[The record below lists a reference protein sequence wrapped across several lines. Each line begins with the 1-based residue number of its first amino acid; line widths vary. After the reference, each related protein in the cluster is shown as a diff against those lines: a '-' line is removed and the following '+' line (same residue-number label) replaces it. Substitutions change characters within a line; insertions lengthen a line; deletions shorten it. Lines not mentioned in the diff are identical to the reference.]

1 MTGQNS
7 RHGIV
12 VGVDG
17 SAASIAALRW
27 ALTKAG
33 EDKRPITAV
42 EVREPAHALPGTS
55 YAVQPHGTAPP
66 VTRTLLHQTVATAV
80 AALPDAPEVAEM
92 RLRGDPGAELA
103 RVSEGESML
112 VLGYRP
118 HSRVTEFLLG
128 RVTADCLRHARCPV
142 VLVPLIE

>member
-1 MTGQNS
+1 VTTKN
-7 RHGIV
+7 GIV

-27 ALTKAG
+27 ALARATEEKC
-33 EDKRPITAV
+33 PVTAV
-42 EVREPAHALPGTS
+42 EVHAPVHALPGTS

-66 VTRTLLHQTVATAV
+66 VTRTLLHQTVAMAA
-80 AALPDAPEVAEM
+80 AALPDAPEVAEVQ
-92 RLRGDPGAELA
+92 LRGEPGVELA
-103 RVSEGESML
+103 KAADGEAML

-128 RVTADCLRHARCPV
+128 RVTGDCLRHARSPV
-142 VLVPLIE
+142 VLVPLIG